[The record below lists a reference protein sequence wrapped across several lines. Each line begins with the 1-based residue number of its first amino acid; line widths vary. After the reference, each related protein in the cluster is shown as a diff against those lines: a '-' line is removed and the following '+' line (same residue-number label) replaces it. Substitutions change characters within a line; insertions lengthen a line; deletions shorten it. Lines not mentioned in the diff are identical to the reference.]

1 MRVVPEINA
10 TDVNCLK
17 CGKELHPDERIVC
30 TSCGTPVPRSF
41 TDAPELF
48 PERRQILRGPI
59 LAVAILVIAIFV
71 LAPMALGFRA
81 RAAYQATVEQIA
93 ASGITAK
100 VLSYHQGWFFSSAKL
115 EVGTSAIQ
123 TVLDE
128 SIAHGPYPL
137 WSGWFSLMPVAAVVD
152 SRPGATG
159 PNGAPSILPADLK
172 IRTVVYMNGRNR
184 TRLTMPPRTI
194 SHGMGGV
201 NFLGL
206 EGEVIPLDNRLRVVL
221 QSPGF
226 IGSGLLSWSVGDLT
240 FRGDWHRPD
249 NGIWI
254 GTTEYTIRE
263 INVSAPGG
271 RGVNFELIQRD
282 GADSLENGMLKLQGT
297 IRISSAVLGSE
308 RVGNIAL
315 AWQVKKIDPN
325 AIQTWSKHVQALQ
338 NTKPDKQ
345 ALTAQA
351 QAGLHDFVM
360 ALAAGGPQ
368 LDSDFTMSTS
378 DGPVTANLNLSIM
391 PDKSSAGAAQAPVDA
406 APMTIVKDRMFGEAT
421 VHAPRTLVDRV
432 AGATRVADWIQNHLL
447 IKDKSKYELKAD
459 FAGGKLMV
467 NGKQVLDITNLPP
480 LPKPPAITPGAT
492 PPRDSAGLN
501 DRRKIQGFRG
511 LTYGDR
517 WGTPPQLTGLF
528 GP

>member
-1 MRVVPEINA
+1 MRVIPEINA
-10 TDVNCLK
+10 NDVNCLK

-41 TDAPELF
+41 TDVPELF
-48 PERRQILRGPI
+48 PERQQIPHGPI
-59 LAVAILVIAIFV
+59 ITVAIIVVAIFV
-71 LAPMALGFRA
+71 LAPMAVGFRA
-81 RAAYQATVEQIA
+81 HAAYQATVEQIA

-123 TVLDE
+123 TVLYERID
-128 SIAHGPYPL
+128 HGPYPL

-152 SRPGATG
+152 SRPGAAG
-159 PNGAPSILPADLK
+159 PDGAPSILPADLK

-184 TRLTMPPRTI
+184 TRFTMPPRTI
-194 SHGMGGV
+194 SHGMGSA

-226 IGSGLLSWSVGDLT
+226 VGSGLLSWSVSDLT

-249 NGIWI
+249 HGIWV

-271 RGVNFELIQRD
+271 RGINLELIQRD

-297 IRISSAVLGSE
+297 IRISSAVLGGE

-315 AWQVKKIDPN
+315 SWQVKKIDPA
-325 AIQTWSKHVQALQ
+325 AIQTWSNRVRALQ
-338 NTKPDKQ
+338 NTKPDKR

-351 QAGLHDFVM
+351 QAGLHDFM
-360 ALAAGGPQ
+360 TALAARGPH
-368 LDSDFTMSTS
+368 LDGDFTMSTS

-391 PDKSSAGAAQAPVDA
+391 PDKTTAGATKAPTDA
-406 APMTIVKDRMFGEAT
+406 TPMTIVKDRMFGEAT
-421 VHAPRTLVDRV
+421 VHAPCALVDRV
-432 AGATRVADWIQNHLL
+432 AGATRVTEWIQNRQV
-447 IKDKSKYELKAD
+447 IKDKSNYELKAD

-467 NGKQVLDITNLPP
+467 NGKQVLDITKLPP
-480 LPKPPAITPGAT
+480 LPKPPAVMPGART
-492 PPRDSAGLN
+492 PR
-501 DRRKIQGFRG
+501 
-511 LTYGDR
+511 T
-517 WGTPPQLTGLF
+517 T
-528 GP
+528 